1 MSEDTVQLGKY
12 VALTYRIF
20 DDCGKV
26 VEQHDIPLG
35 FVFGS
40 DTELIGGMDRAVAGK
55 RAGDEVEV
63 KVSPEDGFG
72 SHDPSLTFVDS
83 IDNVPLQFRQI
94 GAEVQMQNEN
104 GETRAFYVTRIEN
117 GKVTADGNHPLAGK
131 ELTVRVAITEV
142 RDARPGEA
150 QISGIHAV
158 EMPGPHS
165 IN

>member
-1 MSEDTVQLGKY
+1 MSEDTIQTGKY
-12 VALTYRIF
+12 VALTYTIV
-20 DDCGKV
+20 DDSGAV
-26 VEQHDIPLG
+26 VEQHDVPLG

-40 DTELIGGMDRAVAGK
+40 DTELIGGMDQAVEGK

-63 KVSPEDGFG
+63 KVSPDEGFG
-72 SHDPSLTFVDS
+72 PHDPSLTFVDS
-83 IDNVPLQFRQI
+83 IDNVPPQFRQI
-94 GAEVQMQNEN
+94 GAEVQMQNEH
-104 GETRAFYVTRIEN
+104 GETKVFYVTRIED
-117 GKVTADGNHPLAGK
+117 GQVTVDGNHPLAGK
-131 ELTVRVAITEV
+131 ELTVRVTITEV